1 MEAKG
6 KISAKLL
13 RKGRYSDSHF
23 DLSSNQFL
31 LEENH
36 GSASHQMQSLLQG
49 QMIGP
54 ATRTVPIPQ
63 VPTRPILNRLRE
75 TFGVEKTDA
84 QDLSLFSDFLEKCTQ
99 VDPSKRI
106 TADDALNHPFLNIL
120 RNRHQVNL

>member
-1 MEAKG
+1 
-6 KISAKLL
+6 
-13 RKGRYSDSHF
+13 
-23 DLSSNQFL
+23 
-31 LEENH
+31 
-36 GSASHQMQSLLQG
+36 
-49 QMIGP
+49 MIGP
-54 ATRTVPIPQ
+54 TVRTVPIPQ